1 MQVTAIQI
9 ASLIGGKVIGDPE
22 TLVSGPSKI
31 EEGQPGTITFLA
43 NPKYVSYI
51 YDTKASIV
59 LVSNDFIPERA
70 VTTTMISVDNVY
82 NALSILLSQFN
93 SGISVFDGIAGS
105 AVIDPSA
112 TISENVRIDDHV
124 IIKKNVKIGKNTTI
138 YGQVFIGDNV
148 SIGEN
153 VTLYPGVK
161 VYHNCEI
168 GNNCILHS
176 NTVIGS
182 DGFGFARD
190 EEGNYKKI
198 AQTGNVVVEEDVEI
212 GSNTVIDR
220 ATMGSTRICKGVKLD
235 NLIQIAHNVTIG
247 NNTAIAAQTGIAGS
261 TKIGANCLI
270 GGQVGIVGHIEIADG
285 TMIQAQS
292 GISSSIKN
300 ENAKLYGSPA
310 IEYSNYLKSYAYFR
324 KLPDMAQ
331 QIRKLEQELD
341 KMRQLMSIK

>member
-1 MQVTAIQI
+1 MQVTATQI
-9 ASLIGGKVIGDPE
+9 ASLIGGKVIGNPE
-22 TLVSGPSKI
+22 TSVSGPSKI

-59 LVSNDFIPERA
+59 LVSNDFVPERD
-70 VTTTMISVDNVY
+70 VTATMICVDNVY
-82 NALSILLSQFN
+82 AALSILMSQFN
-93 SGISVFDGIAGS
+93 SGISILDGVATT
-105 AVIDPSA
+105 AVIDPTA
-112 TISENVRIDDHV
+112 IIGENVRIDDHV
-124 IIKKNVKIGKNTTI
+124 IIKKNAKVGKNTI
-138 YGQVFIGDNV
+138 IFGQVFIGDNV
-148 SIGEN
+148 KIGDN

-190 EEGNYKKI
+190 EQGNYKKI

>member
-9 ASLIGGKVIGDPE
+9 ASLIGGKVIGNPDIS
-22 TLVSGPSKI
+22 VSGPSKI
-31 EEGQPGTITFLA
+31 EEGVPGTITFLA

-59 LVSNDFIPERA
+59 LVGSDFVPEREVA
-70 VTTTMISVDNVY
+70 ATMISVDNVY
-82 NALSILLSQFN
+82 NALSVLMSQFN
-93 SGISVFDGIAGS
+93 SGISIRDGVAES
-105 AVIDPSA
+105 AVIDSSA
-112 TISENVRIDDHV
+112 IIGQNVRIDDHV
-124 IIKKNVKIGKNTTI
+124 IIKKNVKIGNNTTI
-138 YGQVFIGDNV
+138 YGQVFLGDNV
-148 SIGEN
+148 TIGNN

-161 VYHNCEI
+161 IYHNCEI
-168 GNNCILHS
+168 GDNCILHS
-176 NTVIGS
+176 NAVIGS
-182 DGFGFARD
+182 DGFGFAKD
-190 EEGNYKKI
+190 ESGNYKKI

-247 NNTAIAAQTGIAGS
+247 NNTAIAAQTGVAGS
-261 TKIGANCLI
+261 TKIGENCLI
-270 GGQVGIVGHIEIADG
+270 GGQVGIVGHIEIAGG

-324 KLPDMAQ
+324 KLPDIAQ

-341 KMRQLMSIK
+341 KMRQMLSIK